1 MTTNTMTDTT
11 TTSTWTQD
19 AYKVSMYQGL
29 IGWVVETQILGDVYY
44 EVYQTWG
51 DAAEAMAAEIA
62 TFSDTWRT
70 GECSLLDAAS
80 AVDVDYPEFDI
91 Q

>member
-1 MTTNTMTDTT
+1 MTTATMTDTT
-11 TTSTWTQD
+11 TTSTWQKD
-19 AYKVSMYQGL
+19 AYRVSMYRS
-29 IGWVVETQILGDVYY
+29 IFGWTVETQILGDVYV
-44 EVYQTWG
+44 ETYQTWG

-70 GECSLLDAAS
+70 GECNLLDAAS
-80 AVDVDYPEFDI
+80 AVDVDYEQPWV

>member
-1 MTTNTMTDTT
+1 MTTNTMTDTQV
-11 TTSTWTQD
+11 STWTQD
-19 AYKVSMYQGL
+19 AYRVSMYRS
-29 IGWVVETQILGDVYY
+29 IFGWTVETQILGDVYV
-44 EVYQTWG
+44 ETYQTWG

-62 TFSDTWRT
+62 TFSDTWHT

>member
-1 MTTNTMTDTT
+1 MTTNTMTDTQV
-11 TTSTWTQD
+11 STWTQD

-70 GECSLLDAAS
+70 GECSLDDAAS
-80 AVDVDYPEFDI
+80 AVDVDYEQPTI